1 MRVVEIDQECCR
13 AGFDSMNEFSLAIYP
28 GFMKYV
34 FKVGSRGVDRY
45 VETLR
50 RRIECRAA
58 DQQLGQFR
66 FGFG

>member
-1 MRVVEIDQECCR
+1 MRVVEIDQECCW
-13 AGFDSMNEFSLAIYP
+13 AGFDSVHEFSLAIYP

-34 FKVGSRGVDRY
+34 FKVGARGVDGY

-50 RRIECRAA
+50 GRIEGRAA